1 MAAKR
6 PVSST
11 HVEYLLG
18 DPLSWTPFFEKG
30 PPKITKGGPF
40 DPRWP
45 ISRINSAK
53 GAFLWDDL
61 GQDQ

>member
-1 MAAKR
+1 MATKR
-6 PVSST
+6 PASPT
-11 HVEYLLG
+11 HVEYLFI
-18 DPLSWTPFFEKG
+18 LSWTPFFEKG
-30 PPKITKGGPF
+30 LPKITKGGPF
-40 DPRWP
+40 DPHWP